1 MAYNTIGR
9 GRAEVHITPADLG
22 RRVSVR
28 RIAGISDER
37 PVFSDVVG
45 VLTSW
50 DNGVLTVLDRAGEPV
65 LIREDALVAAKAVPP
80 APVRRGAGAVA
91 AHRAVE
97 AVELERIAA
106 RGWPG
111 TDSEPLGGWT
121 LRSARGFTNRANSV
135 LTGGDPGL
143 PLDEALALADDWY
156 AARGLPAALQVNTG
170 DPLDAELADRGW
182 TPRASALMQTA
193 PLAPMVDDRAAAA
206 AGVLLAREPGA
217 AWLSRYRRVTDPA
230 LAPTALAVLL
240 GAPSVRFATVPDP
253 DGGAPLAIGRCA
265 VDGRW
270 AGFAAVEVAPERRRQ
285 GLAVAVM
292 AALARAAADEGADL
306 AYLQVEPDN
315 AGAIALYERLGF
327 STHHGY
333 HYRIR
338 PTR

>member
-28 RIAGISDER
+28 RIAGFSDER

-91 AHRAVE
+91 ANRAVDT
-97 AVELERIAA
+97 VELERVAG

-111 TDSEPLGGWT
+111 TEQAELGEWT
-121 LRSARGFTNRANSV
+121 LRAARGFTNRANSV

-143 PLDEALALADDWY
+143 PLDRALTRTADWY
-156 AARGLPAALQVNTG
+156 AARDLPVSLQVTLD
-170 DPLDAELADRGW
+170 DPLDAELAARGW
-182 TPRASALMQTA
+182 TTGAPALMQTA
-193 PLAPMVDDRAAAA
+193 PLAPMVDDAAAEA
-206 AGVLLAREPGA
+206 AGVVLAREPGD

-240 GAPSVRFATVPDP
+240 GAPSVWFATVPDP
-253 DGGAPLAIGRCA
+253 DGGAPHAIGRCA

-270 AGFAAVEVAPERRRQ
+270 AGFAAVEVVPELRRR
-285 GLAVAVM
+285 GIARAVM

-327 STHHGY
+327 ATHHRY
-333 HYRIR
+333 HYRIGPAR
-338 PTR
+338 

>member
-9 GRAEVHITPADLG
+9 GRAEVQITPADLG

-28 RIAGISDER
+28 RIAGFSDER

-45 VLTSW
+45 LLTSW
-50 DNGVLTVLDRAGEPV
+50 DDGVLTVLNRAGEPV
-65 LIREDALVAAKAVPP
+65 LIREDTLVAAKAVPP

-91 AHRAVE
+91 AHRAVD
-97 AVELERIAA
+97 AVELERIAG

-111 TDSEPLGGWT
+111 TEQAQLGEWL
-121 LRSARGFTNRANSV
+121 LRAARGFTNRANSA

-143 PLDEALALADDWY
+143 PLDRALDRVGEWY
-156 AARGLPAALQVNTG
+156 AERDLPAALQVTLD
-170 DPLDAELADRGW
+170 DPLDAELAARGW
-182 TPRASALMQTA
+182 TTGSPALMQTA
-193 PLAPMVDDRAAAA
+193 PLAPLVDDAAAET
-206 AGVLLAREPGA
+206 AGVVLSREPGE

-240 GAPSVRFATVPDP
+240 GAPSVWFATVPDP
-253 DGGAPLAIGRCA
+253 DGGAPQAIGRCA

-270 AGFAAVEVAPERRRQ
+270 AGFAAVEVAPELRRR
-285 GLAVAVM
+285 GIARAVT
-292 AALARAAADEGADL
+292 AALARAAADEGVDL

-315 AGAIALYERLGF
+315 AGALALYERLGF
-327 STHHGY
+327 STHHRY